1 MRKSHKKAGRMG
13 RVSQDLRQANLIVV
27 ALPLLSEGEIGL
39 VQGIRDSLSKLGNAY
54 ELMVLS
60 GGYEASLRKLAD
72 MGRLA
77 GVIGEFMSATWLET
91 LEQKNIQIVQL
102 GVGGKK
108 GIPSVAANFRSMG
121 EEAANALMGNG
132 VQSLGYVGPEGPSGA
147 LRLGE
152 AFSQASLRHGKEAI
166 RCGNFSSSLLRNFLK
181 GLPLPAG
188 LLCSSDHLAHLVLL
202 AAREERLRVPQDL
215 AVIGLGNSRMESL
228 QAGMGISS
236 FELPLHEIG
245 RKAGLMMASLLH
257 GGAPAADQAI
267 LVTARLHQRVSS
279 LRASSGADRAL
290 AYLNGAPNLSISVG
304 ELARLAGMSRRS
316 LETAVRLKRGT
327 SPGEVLKTMKRAR
340 AEALLT
346 ESDRGIAEI
355 GRECGYGE
363 LAVFSAAFK
372 RWTGRS
378 PRDFRLASL
387 SRRRWNAPATTS

>member
-1 MRKSHKKAGRMG
+1 M
-13 RVSQDLRQANLIVV
+13 
-27 ALPLLSEGEIGL
+27 
-39 VQGIRDSLSKLGNAY
+39 
-54 ELMVLS
+54 
-60 GGYEASLRKLAD
+60 
-72 MGRLA
+72 
-77 GVIGEFMSATWLET
+77 
-91 LEQKNIQIVQL
+91 
-102 GVGGKK
+102 
-108 GIPSVAANFRSMG
+108 
-121 EEAANALMGNG
+121 
-132 VQSLGYVGPEGPSGA
+132 
-147 LRLGE
+147 
-152 AFSQASLRHGKEAI
+152 
-166 RCGNFSSSLLRNFLK
+166 
-181 GLPLPAG
+181 
-188 LLCSSDHLAHLVLL
+188 
-202 AAREERLRVPQDL
+202 
-215 AVIGLGNSRMESL
+215 IGLGNSRMESL

-316 LETAVRLKRGT
+316 FETAVRLKRGT

-363 LAVFSAAFK
+363 LAIFSAAFK